1 MAECKVY
8 DYDDDD
14 DDDDD
19 MTGMLGT
26 ASRSWSASSG
36 S

>member
-1 MAECKVY
+1 MMADCKVY
-8 DYDDDD
+8 DYDDD
-14 DDDDD
+14 
-19 MTGMLGT
+19 MTGILGT